1 MKKRACIYCGTTE
14 DLSVSDIIPDALTNA
29 KILNPNVCRIAHNNK
44 FSDMF
49 EDEIIKSMAL
59 ITNEL
64 DIKSSKGKKYATYT
78 ARITIDGTEYTT
90 NISSDA
96 ELFGRKRIISTENG
110 KTKLGPLEQIKKFK
124 GATDENV
131 SIVDVNQIEI
141 EKRVTLKLDVFFS
154 IEMHRLMAK
163 IAYEWY
169 CLYNNITDKLD
180 VFDSIIDFITTG
192 NSFDPVEL
200 VSNEAVYAWFEQ
212 QSDFGSHTI
221 LSYIGLD
228 DSVNIIVSFFGIAV
242 YNIRLLSHPI
252 DQCKYNAV
260 YQRITIDAKR
270 EQFCFYSMADLIE
283 NFRTAFHEVEF
294 PGGVKVMVPQNMDD
308 TSLQYQMMYAQC
320 YEMFQNDLMCVTQP
334 TPQVFHLL
342 KQRMENILQ
351 ISALTVRGLK
361 RFVKEH
367 KEYLNT
373 GFGLNPNGSN
383 KRSIFMFYILF
394 IVGKSEG
401 VWKGLENVN
410 DFIKEKFGADTISV
424 SDELS
429 NQLLLEML
437 ETEGYFETIKAGA
450 VAIENWKYE

>member
-1 MKKRACIYCGTTE
+1 MKERACIYCGTTE

-29 KILNPNVCRIAHNNK
+29 KIRNPNVCRVAHNNK

-49 EDEIIKSMAL
+49 EDKIIKSMAL

-64 DIKSSKGKKYATYT
+64 DIKSSKGKKYASYP
-78 ARITIDGTEYTT
+78 ARITIDETEYAE
-90 NISSDA
+90 NISSDV
-96 ELFGRKRIISTENG
+96 ELFSGKRIISTEDG
-110 KTKLGPLEQIKKFK
+110 KRKLGPMEEIRKFK
-124 GATDENV
+124 EATDKNIT
-131 SIVDVNQIEI
+131 IVDVNQIEI

-154 IEMHRLMAK
+154 NEMHRLMAK

-169 CLYNNITDKLD
+169 CLHNNITDKLD
-180 VFDSIIDFITTG
+180 VFNSIIDFITTG
-192 NSFDPVEL
+192 NSSDPVKL
-200 VSNEAVYAWFEQ
+200 VSNETVYAWFEQ
-212 QSDFGSHTI
+212 QSDLGSHTI

-228 DSVNIIVSFFGIAV
+228 DSINIIVSFLGIAV
-242 YNIRLLSHPI
+242 YNIRLLPHPI

-260 YQRITIDAKR
+260 YQRVTIDAKR

-283 NFRTAFHEVEF
+283 NLKTAFHEVEI
-294 PGGVKVMVPQNMDD
+294 PGGMKVMVPQNIDD

-320 YEMFQNDLMCVTQP
+320 YGMFQNDLMCVMQP
-334 TPQVFHLL
+334 TPQVLRLL
-342 KQRMENILQ
+342 KQRVENILQ

-361 RFVKEH
+361 RFVKEN
-367 KEYLNT
+367 KEYLKT
-373 GFGLNPNGSN
+373 GSGLNPNGSN
-383 KRSIFMFYILF
+383 KKSIFMFYILF

-401 VWKGLENVN
+401 TWKGLENVN

-437 ETEGYFETIKAGA
+437 ETEGYFESIKAGA

>member
-1 MKKRACIYCGTTE
+1 MKERACIYCGTTE

-29 KILNPNVCRIAHNNK
+29 KIRNPNVCRIAHNNK

-49 EDEIIKSMAL
+49 EDEIIKEMAL

-64 DIKSSKGKKYATYT
+64 DIKSRKGKNYATYP

-90 NISSDA
+90 NISSDT
-96 ELFGRKRIISTENG
+96 ELFSGKKIISTESG

-124 GATDENV
+124 EATDENV
-131 SIVDVNQIEI
+131 AIVDVNQIEI
-141 EKRVTLKLDVFFS
+141 EKHVTLNLDIFFS
-154 IEMHRLMAK
+154 IAMHRLMAK

-169 CLYNNITDKLD
+169 CLHNKITDKLD

-192 NSFDPVEL
+192 NGFDPVEL

-212 QSDFGSHTI
+212 QSDIGSHTI
-221 LSYIGLD
+221 LSYIGHD

-242 YNIRLLSHPI
+242 YNIRLLPHPI
-252 DQCKYNAV
+252 AQCKYNAV

-270 EQFCFYSMADLIE
+270 EQFRFYSMADLIE
-283 NFRTAFHEVEF
+283 NFQTALHEVWGL
-294 PGGVKVMVPQNMDD
+294 GGIKDITPRNMDD
-308 TSLQYQMMYAQC
+308 TSLQDQIMYAL
-320 YEMFQNDLMCVTQP
+320 YYGIFQNDLMCVTQP
-334 TPQVFHLL
+334 TPQVLHLL
-342 KQRMENILQ
+342 EYQIGNVFQ

-367 KEYLNT
+367 KEYLDT
-373 GFGLNPNGSN
+373 GLGLNPNGSN
-383 KRSIFMFYILF
+383 KKSIFLFYILF
-394 IVGKSEG
+394 IVGQSEG
-401 VWKGLENVN
+401 TWHGIKNVN
-410 DFIKEKFGADTISV
+410 DFILKKFGTDTISI
-424 SDELS
+424 SDELR

-437 ETEGYFETIKAGA
+437 ETEGYFEIIKSGA

>member
-1 MKKRACIYCGTTE
+1 MKERACIYCGTTE

-64 DIKSSKGKKYATYT
+64 DIKSSKGKKYATYA

-90 NISSDA
+90 NISSDT
-96 ELFGRKRIISTENG
+96 ELFGGKRIISTEDG

-154 IEMHRLMAK
+154 IAMHRLMTK

-169 CLYNNITDKLD
+169 CLHNNITDKLD
-180 VFDSIIDFITTG
+180 AFDSIIDFITTG
-192 NSFDPVEL
+192 NSSDPVEL
-200 VSNEAVYAWFEQ
+200 VSNEVVYAWFEQ

-242 YNIRLLSHPI
+242 YNIRLLPHPI

-260 YQRITIDAKR
+260 YQKVTIDAKR

-283 NFRTAFHEVEF
+283 NFKTAFHEVDF
-294 PGGVKVMVPQNMDD
+294 PGGMKVRVPQNMND
-308 TSLQYQMMYAQC
+308 TSLQYQIMYAQC

-334 TPQVFHLL
+334 TPEIIHLL
-342 KQRMENILQ
+342 KQQMENILQ
-351 ISALTVRGLK
+351 TSALTVRGLK
-361 RFVKEH
+361 RFVREH
-367 KEYLNT
+367 KDYLNT
-373 GFGLNPNGSN
+373 GLGLNPNGSN
-383 KRSIFMFYILF
+383 KESIFSFYILF
-394 IVGKSEG
+394 IVGQSGDTWQGIKD
-401 VWKGLENVN
+401 VN
-410 DFIKEKFGADTISV
+410 NFLKEKFGTDTISV
-424 SDELS
+424 GDELS

-437 ETEGYFETIKAGA
+437 ETEGYFETIKYGA
-450 VAIENWKYE
+450 AVIENWRYE